1 MTPLMW
7 VLLMDQTIDNKE
19 DEVRSELV
27 WCSKRTVAYG
37 KTSEPWL
44 GNYLLGMAFGVVL
57 NGFGEII
64 LDDQL
69 EATQITWMNAHF
81 F

>member
-1 MTPLMW
+1 MW

-57 NGFGEII
+57 NGLVKSF
-64 LDDQL
+64 
-69 EATQITWMNAHF
+69 WMISWRLLRLPG
-81 F
+81 